1 MPERTVAFVL
11 GGGGARGLAHIGV
24 LEALEEEGIR
34 ADALSGTSIGGL
46 VAALL
51 ALGLSATQIAELAS
65 GFRLP
70 RRFLPGRLLDWD
82 EIFRPA
88 VGLLDGRTF
97 ADLERPLA
105 VSAVDLLAAEEVVL
119 QSGPL
124 LPAVRA
130 TCAMPGV
137 LAPEPLGDRQL
148 VDGGVVNIL
157 PVDLAWL
164 WNPDAIIA
172 VNIVAAPR
180 RAARA
185 DSAYERLANALGRFA
200 PNPLTAHVACGV
212 ALRAVDVALER
223 QRSLAVAMTSPDV
236 LIDVDVGDVSIGDF
250 HRLEEVVRCG
260 RRAARAAIPQI
271 REALAA
277 VADAAHHA
285 VTANPA
291 HVDPVCHM
299 VISPGRAR
307 AVLER
312 DGIAYYFCSTNCRD
326 LFARHGARAVA
337 GGLRTE
343 IPESGGGVRSGN

>member
-1 MPERTVAFVL
+1 MAERAVAFVL

-51 ALGLSATQIAELAS
+51 AMGMSAVQIAELAH

-70 RRFLPGRLLDWD
+70 RRFLPGRLLEWD

-88 VGLLDGRTF
+88 VGLLDHRTF
-97 ADLERPLA
+97 ADLQRPLA

-137 LAPEPLGDRQL
+137 LVPEPLGDRQL

-164 WNPDAIIA
+164 WDPGAIIA

-180 RAARA
+180 RAARV
-185 DSAYERLANALGRFA
+185 DSAYERFANALGRLA

-250 HRLEEVVRCG
+250 HRLDEVIRCG
-260 RRAARAAIPQI
+260 RRAGQAAIPQV
-271 REALAA
+271 REALAT
-277 VADAAHHA
+277 AASSPRHLE
-285 VTANPA
+285 PA
-291 HVDPVCHM
+291 CPSHVDPVCHM
-299 VISPGRAR
+299 VVSPGRAR

-312 DGIAYYFCSTNCRD
+312 DGVAYYFCSTNCRD

-337 GGLRTE
+337 GGLRSVNS
-343 IPESGGGVRSGN
+343 ESNGGVRRGN